1 MEVGDKVRY
10 KTFEPIEKECECCGH
25 IEIDYKEVEGEGVIE
40 SIGWDYVMNNGKMFE
55 YKEEGNLKIPTFKE
69 IKPPKK
75 AKFYKV
81 NGESIT
87 ENDII

>member
-25 IEIDYKEVEGEGVIE
+25 IEIDYKKV
-40 SIGWDYVMNNGKMFE
+40 
-55 YKEEGNLKIPTFKE
+55 
-69 IKPPKK
+69 
-75 AKFYKV
+75 KFYKV